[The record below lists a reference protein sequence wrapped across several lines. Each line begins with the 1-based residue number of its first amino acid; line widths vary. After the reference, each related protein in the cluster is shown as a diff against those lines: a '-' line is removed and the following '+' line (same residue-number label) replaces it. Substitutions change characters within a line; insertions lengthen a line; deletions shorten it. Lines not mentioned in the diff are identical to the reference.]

1 MRSDRRTIAFIGA
14 PGDHNSHDD
23 GDGCHQSDVYC
34 LYVPGRD
41 IALVPT
47 PGSHLT
53 QHNVPGN

>member
-1 MRSDRRTIAFIGA
+1 MSTGT
-14 PGDHNSHDD
+14 D